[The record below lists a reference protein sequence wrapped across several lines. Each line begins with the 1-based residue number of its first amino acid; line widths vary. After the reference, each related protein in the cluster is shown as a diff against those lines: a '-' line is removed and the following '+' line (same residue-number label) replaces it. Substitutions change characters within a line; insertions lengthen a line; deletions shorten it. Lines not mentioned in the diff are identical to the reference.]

1 MVSLVPLSSG
11 GGFGLELESS
21 ELAKKYVESSTRH
34 HLDFSHLPRSLA
46 RVVVWHT
53 TREETKEI
61 EEEEE
66 EEEEEG
72 DDDNDDDDD
81 DNSDTHVLF
90 ICKIKIA

>member
-53 TREETKEI
+53 TKEETEEI
-61 EEEEE
+61 EK

-72 DDDNDDDDD
+72 DDNNDDDD